1 VEEMETDII
10 NYLLGNGSSR
20 FRTSRHKNNFF
31 KELAWFLS
39 EELGNPLKDKVYLE
53 EWAWNK

>member
-1 VEEMETDII
+1 METDII